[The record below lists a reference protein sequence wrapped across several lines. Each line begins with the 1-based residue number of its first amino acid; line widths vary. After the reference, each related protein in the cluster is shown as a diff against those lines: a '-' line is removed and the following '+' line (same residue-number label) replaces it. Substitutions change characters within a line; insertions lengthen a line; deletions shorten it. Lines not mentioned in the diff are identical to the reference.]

1 MWEVAEISGS
11 ETLVTLLSCLATSRV
26 HPNLDGGT
34 LTMHPLLILIL
45 LLLSSQ
51 LGSAQVAFVERR
63 LLLGSIPLNLT
74 TEKTIS
80 LKNTGH
86 NHAYFEVSVS
96 HHQNVSINLDSRKS
110 VRLTKG

>member
-1 MWEVAEISGS
+1 
-11 ETLVTLLSCLATSRV
+11 
-26 HPNLDGGT
+26 
-34 LTMHPLLILIL
+34 MHQLLILIL
-45 LLLSSQ
+45 LLLSPQ

-96 HHQNVSINLDSRKS
+96 HHQNLSISLCSRKS
-110 VRLTKG
+110 ERMTKG